1 MENIFH
7 FQGKRRLS
15 SMAKQYTIQPCFS
28 DNESNSSSEENEKDS
43 TTNSPMLP
51 TKKSH
56 FSPLKTNNSPK
67 IEPIGSNNLSIFFE
81 NPGFFRKVEGLAD
94 LSGKIKEK
102 RRLKPHTFTEIPM
115 KKKTDVFSMEE
126 HKPSIRDLTASQ
138 QNPKLINEEQKKE
151 VLSVFAQKNKAKLQV
166 NTANLMGSEPTTTE
180 IQSSDKVKE
189 LNKVKNT
196 EKIISSHSFRCLIF
210 SPIVTESVFKRHL
223 TLTYRGLI
231 YAKKC
236 LKEPSKAFIKS
247 KLVNLVDTKR

>member
-1 MENIFH
+1 M
-7 FQGKRRLS
+7 
-15 SMAKQYTIQPCFS
+15 FS
-28 DNESNSSSEENEKDS
+28 
-43 TTNSPMLP
+43 
-51 TKKSH
+51 
-56 FSPLKTNNSPK
+56 
-67 IEPIGSNNLSIFFE
+67 I
-81 NPGFFRKVEGLAD
+81 
-94 LSGKIKEK
+94 
-102 RRLKPHTFTEIPM
+102 
-115 KKKTDVFSMEE
+115 EE

-138 QNPKLINEEQKKE
+138 QNPKLITEEQKKE

-166 NTANLMGSEPTTTE
+166 NTGNLTSFEPITSE

-189 LNKVKNT
+189 LNKAKNT

-247 KLVNLVDTKR
+247 KLVNLVDTKRCFFFNILVILLFFGVAQKNKTLLLDLDETIVHTSMLMSHNGITPLKDHPDHIIKTVGEYGEELVVFFIYLFFKFVIIFYELHEK